1 MPNLADLIE
10 EFILRK
16 LSDHGG
22 GIVLLQRNDLADELA
37 CAPSQISYVL
47 STRFTSERGF
57 YVESRRGSGGFIR
70 IARIPAGH
78 VLQFEVR
85 RQEPGPARPED
96 VVEIIGRL
104 RDNGMV
110 SAREAV
116 LLTGVFEIFGQA
128 LDERQKIE
136 VLRSLLG
143 RLMNL

>member
-1 MPNLADLIE
+1 MSNLADLIE

-22 GIVLLQRNDLADELA
+22 DIVLLQRNDLADELS

-85 RQEPGPARPED
+85 RQDPGPPRQED
-96 VVEIIGRL
+96 VWEIISRL
-104 RDNGMV
+104 REHGMV
-110 SAREAV
+110 STREAA
-116 LLTGVFEIFGQA
+116 LLTGVFEIFGES
-128 LDERQKIE
+128 LEERQKVE

-143 RLMNL
+143 RLMNS